1 MDQISVHVM
10 AVARI
15 RQEVRDPAFVRLIE
29 EGWRPIIY
37 QAIAIRPEV
46 WELVIVLAKPPP
58 AVLAPIPH
66 AGLALI
72 ALALILASQIGI
84 LVAILAR

>member
-1 MDQISVHVM
+1 MEPISVHVM
-10 AVARI
+10 SVSRL
-15 RQEVRDPAFVRLIE
+15 RQEVRDPAFARLIE
-29 EGWRPIIY
+29 DGWRPILS
-37 QAIAIRPEV
+37 QPIAIREGV

-84 LVAILAR
+84 LVAILTR